1 MSRILSGKAPNIALP
16 KGSIDSHCHVYHKD
30 YPALAGGPDVPADA
44 PSLQEYRQLQAWLGL
59 EKVVFTQP
67 NAYQAD
73 NTCLLEALKTV
84 GDNARGVAVVTPETT
99 EAQLQAWHEL
109 GVRGARIMQLPMG
122 AVKLD
127 KLETVAA
134 KIKAFDWSCI
144 VQFNGQEILEHAP
157 QLNKINNNYVIDHHG
172 KFLPPVKINSPQFQQ
187 LLKLIDK
194 GNCYYKI
201 AACYES
207 SQSGHPHYEDIAI
220 MTKHII
226 EYAPE
231 RVIWGSNWP
240 HVSTTAE
247 LAPND
252 ASLLDTMMSWMP
264 DEATRQR
271 IFVDNPLRLY
281 WGKT

>member
-1 MSRILSGKAPNIALP
+1 MSRILSGKTPKIALP

-30 YPALAGGPDVPADA
+30 YPAQPGGPDVPPDA
-44 PSLQEYRQLQAWLGL
+44 PSLREYRQLQAWLGL

-73 NTCLLEALKTV
+73 NTCLLEALNIV
-84 GDNARGVAVVTPETT
+84 GDDNARGVVVVTSDTT
-99 EAQLQAWHEL
+99 EEQLQTWHDL

-122 AVKLD
+122 AVKLELLKTIAD
-127 KLETVAA
+127 
-134 KIKAFDWSCI
+134 KIKAFGWSCI
-144 VQFNGQEILEHAP
+144 VQFNGQEILQHAP
-157 QLNKINNNYVIDHHG
+157 ILNNINNNYVIDHHG

-194 GNCYYKI
+194 GNCYYKV

-207 SQSGHPHYEDIAI
+207 SQMGHPLYEDIAT
-220 MTKHII
+220 MTRHII
-226 EYAPE
+226 KYAPE
-231 RVIWGSNWP
+231 RIIWGSNWP

-252 ASLLDTMMSWMP
+252 ASLLDTVMRWMP
-264 DEATRQR
+264 DETIRQR
-271 IFVDNPLRLY
+271 IFVDNPLALY
-281 WGKT
+281 WDK